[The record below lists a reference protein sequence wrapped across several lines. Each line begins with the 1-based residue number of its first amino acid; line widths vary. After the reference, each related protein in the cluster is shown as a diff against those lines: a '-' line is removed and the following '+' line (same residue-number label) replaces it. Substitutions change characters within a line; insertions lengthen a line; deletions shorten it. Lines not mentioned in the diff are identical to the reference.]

1 MLPLSSPIPSHDHHH
16 QKEMKKKKMSVYL
29 NNVLVVSQAI
39 FVFDFSMHTLLLLY
53 FLLVPHRISEEL
65 AKEMLEI
72 EKQKLAQS
80 REIEKIKNQIMH
92 QNIDMK
98 ILSEKILDMRV
109 SLLPIWVLVASL
121 YYLFLLSFE
130 IC

>member
-1 MLPLSSPIPSHDHHH
+1 M
-16 QKEMKKKKMSVYL
+16 
-29 NNVLVVSQAI
+29 
-39 FVFDFSMHTLLLLY
+39 VFY
-53 FLLVPHRISEEL
+53 RISEEL
-65 AKEMLEI
+65 AREMHEI

-109 SLLPIWVLVASL
+109 SVYQFV
-121 YYLFLLSFE
+121 FCF
-130 IC
+130 